1 MGKPTWSIHEEKC
14 ILSQRHLSCR
24 CELAE
29 GNQSFHVRCESS
41 VRRCCALSRHAQCE
55 RAFRVWT
62 GTLTAISLNKMS
74 YIHTNSGTTA
84 NLTWTHT
91 PDLCKWKPVWWKWSG
106 ISHGIAYT
114 TLDLPTFGKWNFLS
128 AERDLIV
135 RAQRPMAY
143 VRSTFPSKP
152 VRGKHLRIWAVQ
164 DNRSVSFSL
173 YVCDF
178 ISPFPDRKCQL
189 GWALPRRVG
198 V

>member
-1 MGKPTWSIHEEKC
+1 MGLKPNGKTYMMHTC
-14 ILSQRHLSCR
+14 ILGQRHLSCR
-24 CELAE
+24 CEFAE
-29 GNQSFHVRCESS
+29 GNQSFHVRCEISI
-41 VRRCCALSRHAQCE
+41 RRRFAQCV

-62 GTLTAISLNKMS
+62 GTLTVISLNKIS
-74 YIHTNSGTTA
+74 HFHTNPGTTA

-91 PDLCKWKPVWWKWSG
+91 HDLCKWKPVWWKWSG
-106 ISHGIAYT
+106 IAHGIAYT

-135 RAQRPMAY
+135 RAQRPTAY
-143 VRSTFPSKP
+143 VRSTFPSRP

-164 DNRSVSFSL
+164 DNWSVSFSL
-173 YVCDF
+173 SVCDF